1 MLQDTE
7 AAKMLTPGR
16 EVVLM
21 VKIAGSFAALFLVYG
36 VASAQTDAQKPSA
49 SGGVNVQSWQGI
61 LVDANCAGGSGAAE
75 SQATKENS
83 GENKGAAV
91 DSGRPEKGHKKDHGE
106 MQSCPVSSSTTAFA
120 LKTKE
125 GQVMKFDAIGNARA
139 AEELKTKA
147 SWAKDVA
154 AGKPVHAKVTGIL
167 NGDNITVTS
176 ISGRFDIG

>member
-1 MLQDTE
+1 
-7 AAKMLTPGR
+7 
-16 EVVLM
+16 M
-21 VKIAGSFAALFLVYG
+21 VKIAGSFAALFLIYG
-36 VASAQTDAQKPSA
+36 VAVAQSETQKSNA
-49 SGGVNVQSWQGI
+49 TGQVNVQSWSGT
-61 LVDANCAGGSGAAE
+61 LVDANCAGGGGAAA
-75 SQATKENS
+75 SDAAKENE

-139 AEELKTKA
+139 AEQLKTKA
-147 SWAKDVA
+147 SWSKDVA
-154 AGKPVHAKVTGIL
+154 AGKPVHAKVSGIL

-176 ISGRFDIG
+176 IGGRFDIG